1 MIIIIIIIIIIIM
14 IIIIIVEVIIIKII
28 IIIMIKIMI
37 IIIKII
43 IKIIINDDFINENTY
58 LVASVNL
65 PLRPQQN
72 INTRKK
78 HYKTIIKRKQQNY
91 KTTFLRSN

>member
-1 MIIIIIIIIIIIM
+1 MIIIIIIIIIIM

>member
-1 MIIIIIIIIIIIM
+1 M
-14 IIIIIVEVIIIKII
+14 
-28 IIIMIKIMI
+28 
-37 IIIKII
+37 
-43 IKIIINDDFINENTY
+43 KIIINDDFINENTY
-58 LVASVNL
+58 LMAIVNL

-91 KTTFLRSN
+91 KTIFLRSN

>member
-1 MIIIIIIIIIIIM
+1 MIIIIIIIII
-14 IIIIIVEVIIIKII
+14 VVVVIIIKIMTI
-28 IIIMIKIMI
+28 IIIKIMI

-43 IKIIINDDFINENTY
+43 IKILINDDFINENTY
-58 LVASVNL
+58 LMASVNL